1 MAPELMV
8 KISNDVKLHTY
19 LKNNSYWYKYL
30 NRDKNS
36 FKSFYNAYKLNAR
49 GEKMQK
55 ASGVV
60 DTLGT
65 VNSILKIL
73 N

>member
-1 MAPELMV
+1 MAPELII
-8 KISNDVKLHTY
+8 KISNDVNLHKY
-19 LKNNSYWYKYL
+19 LIKNSNWYKYL
-30 NRDKNS
+30 NRNKNN
-36 FKSFYNAYKLNAR
+36 FKMFYNAFKINSKS
-49 GEKMQK
+49 EKISK

-73 N
+73 K